1 MSLCVFRPDRGFHP
15 IPQQDEN
22 LRSPINMKVRQSPVS
37 ISESTPTFTDFTEGT
52 PSYTA
57 SSPSCSSEVL
67 GKKVVFFY
75 FPSSLITSRMHSE
88 VRHVKE
94 ITFLNYSML
103 ELFLIFTVG
112 FKFFYFPSSL
122 IATRMHSEVKEIT
135 FYNLFF
141 MPELFLIFTVGFK
154 FFYFLSSLI
163 AKRMHSEVKEI
174 TF

>member
-1 MSLCVFRPDRGFHP
+1 
-15 IPQQDEN
+15 
-22 LRSPINMKVRQSPVS
+22 
-37 ISESTPTFTDFTEGT
+37 
-52 PSYTA
+52 
-57 SSPSCSSEVL
+57 
-67 GKKVVFFY
+67 
-75 FPSSLITSRMHSE
+75 
-88 VRHVKE
+88 
-94 ITFLNYSML
+94 ML

-174 TF
+174 TFLIYFLCRNCF